1 MQKAWDNLRAELTRI
16 VFDVPWLMDVLRCV
30 RSSRWPVVTVLLAA
44 LSSAACGGHPAQVA
58 TPTKQATVPRPSPSP
73 APPCQSTGD
82 DVQPVRFDIDERFVA
97 THPASDVIDPVWWSG
112 DIDGTVARYEYCLAP
127 FSREQRLMYAL
138 TWYQGEVD
146 NGGHH
151 QLFWNSTG
159 IVFPDALSA
168 VQEMGLSEG
177 VAIMTEAKQRLGG
190 EPSRDRS
197 ERQEQLHGHD
207 PEQFQDLDNRFYEL
221 ERDGA
226 FDKAMT
232 AYIRAHAPAFFFH
245 GTVLIPT
252 MTLELKKRLLQ
263 NLKPAR

>member
-1 MQKAWDNLRAELTRI
+1 MR
-16 VFDVPWLMDVLRCV
+16 V
-30 RSSRWPVVTVLLAA
+30 RPSPDILKPRDYSHRVESKRWSSRWPLVTVLLGA
-44 LSSAACGGHPAQVA
+44 LSGAACAGHPGQAA
-58 TPTKQATVPRPSPSP
+58 TPTKQATPATTSAPPSSP
-73 APPCQSTGD
+73 TPPCQLTGD
-82 DVQPVRFDIDERFVA
+82 DVEPIRFDIDEHFVA

-112 DIDGTVARYEYCLAP
+112 DIDGSVARYEYCLAQ
-127 FSREQRLMYAL
+127 FSREQRLMFAL

-190 EPSRDRS
+190 EPSRDRFV
-197 ERQEQLHGHD
+197 RQEQLHGHD
-207 PEQFQDLDNRFYEL
+207 PEQFQDLDNRFYAL
-221 ERDGA
+221 ERNGA

-232 AYIRAHAPAFFFH
+232 AYVRAHSPAFFFH
-245 GTVLIPT
+245 GTVRIPRL
-252 MTLELKKRLLQ
+252 TLELRKRLMQQLI
-263 NLKPAR
+263 PAR